1 MNRLNP
7 MQIMQM
13 MNNPKNF
20 AKQMFNNSQAMQN
33 PILKNAIGLV
43 DKGDASGL
51 EQLARNI
58 CKEKGI
64 NADEAFEQIKNN
76 MGI

>member
-1 MNRLNP
+1 MNMNP

-20 AKQMFNNSQAMQN
+20 AKQMFNNSKAMQN
-33 PILKNAIGLV
+33 PILKNAVGLV
-43 DKGDASGL
+43 DKGDTKGL
-51 EQLARNI
+51 EQLARNL

-64 NADEAFEQIKNN
+64 NADDMFNQMKNQ
-76 MGI
+76 MGM

>member
-1 MNRLNP
+1 MNINP

-13 MNNPKNF
+13 MNNPKKF

-33 PILKNAIGLV
+33 PILKNAVGLV
-43 DKGDASGL
+43 DKGDTKGL
-51 EQLARNI
+51 EQLARNL

-64 NADEAFEQIKNN
+64 NADDMFNQMKNQ
-76 MGI
+76 MGM